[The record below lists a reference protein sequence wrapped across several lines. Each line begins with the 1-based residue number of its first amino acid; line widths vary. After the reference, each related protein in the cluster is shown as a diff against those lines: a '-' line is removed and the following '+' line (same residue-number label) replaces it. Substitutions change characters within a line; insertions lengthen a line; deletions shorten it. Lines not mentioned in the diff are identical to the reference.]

1 MAQPK
6 SRQQS
11 PDLYAQRGKALGS
24 LVQRLRGWV
33 GSDPSR
39 EPELA
44 DALVEL
50 TAHRLLGHGYAMA
63 AADAQESVRRAGE
76 LLAAK
81 GPIGPYTSIGDA
93 ARYVTA
99 AVHLGTIQ
107 AGLGLPD
114 AAGRTIDSLQDM
126 RDQLRGKGLE
136 QRLSRRPLSGHS
148 HAAPGPRWRPGMLL
162 QRMRTPTPPWPGWP
176 NLILATI
183 LPLPI
188 SRWTSSD
195 SSRTAGGPRAG
206 LRNRSAMCTRR
217 SRGYD
222 DVVDRRLAEPA
233 RLSPALL
240 ERLAEPL
247 FGLYRDLADRLAG
260 SGESEVGLITRRRLT
275 ELLGGLAGRL
285 GDPVRVQL
293 AAALADLAHDL
304 SEMDRVDEA
313 KAVHAEADAFL
324 PEGSET
330 AVQDLTRGTVSLGG
344 QAITWAPLPA
354 TLSYAATTAPTAATK
369 IVDLAALQAARQR
382 DFAVW
387 LRFARP
393 QARRLEHERK
403 EQVRIDAERRGA
415 ERDAAERAVAEKLA
429 AERVEAAH
437 AERLEADRQ
446 AAAEEAQ
453 RLERKRRRE
462 ERLEAHRLELEQREA
477 EQREAQRLEAE
488 RLEAERLQAEIDQL
502 GAQRGQATSHGLN
515 RCSPNR
521 CRPIEKRSRGMSR
534 PRLSPSKHW
543 RSGAGSTTARALG

>member
-136 QRLSRRPLSGHS
+136 QRLQPQTAIWALSCSARASLASGDVATANAYADAAVARLAESDLGDDPAAAYLAMDVERLVSDCRWAAGRAEESVSYVYAAKSR
-148 HAAPGPRWRPGMLL
+148 
-162 QRMRTPTPPWPGWP
+162 
-176 NLILATI
+176 
-183 LPLPI
+183 
-188 SRWTSSD
+188 
-195 SSRTAGGPRAG
+195 
-206 LRNRSAMCTRR
+206 
-217 SRGYD
+217 YD
-222 DVVDRRLAEPA
+222 DVVDGRLAEPA

-247 FGLYRDLADRLAG
+247 FGLYRDMADRLAG

-293 AAALADLAHDL
+293 ASALADLAHDL

-313 KAVHAEADAFL
+313 KAVHAEADALL

-330 AVQDLTRGTVSLGG
+330 AVQDLARGTVSLGA
-344 QAITWAPLPA
+344 QAITWAPLPP

-393 QARRLEHERK
+393 QARRLEHERM

-437 AERLEADRQ
+437 AERLEAERQ
-446 AAAEEAQ
+446 AAAEEAE

-488 RLEAERLQAEIDQL
+488 RLELERLQAEIDEL
-502 GAQRGQATSHGLN
+502 ERREGKPPAMG
-515 RCSPNR
+515 
-521 CRPIEKRSRGMSR
+521 
-534 PRLSPSKHW
+534 
-543 RSGAGSTTARALG
+543 